1 MPKTKSY
8 MNITNILTESFLGK
22 MFVKLLPNDVVDK
35 IVKNSSKKE
44 RKELKGLEKEYEAS
58 VNRMDA
64 ALAKINK
71 SLEKKGITVPE
82 TDDEFKQM
90 FKDINKLYGIKK

>member
-1 MPKTKSY
+1 MSKKQSY
-8 MNITNILTESFLGK
+8 MNTHNILTESFLGK

-44 RKELKGLEKEYEAS
+44 RKELKKLEKEYDAS
-58 VNRMDA
+58 VTRMNA
-64 ALAKINK
+64 ALSKINK
-71 SLEKKGITVPE
+71 SLEKQGITIPD
-82 TDDEFKQM
+82 TDEEFKQM

>member
-1 MPKTKSY
+1 MSKKQSY
-8 MNITNILTESFLGK
+8 MNTHNILTESFLGK

-44 RKELKGLEKEYEAS
+44 RKELKKLEKEYDAS
-58 VNRMDA
+58 VTRMND

-71 SLEKKGITVPE
+71 SLEKQGITVPD
-82 TDDEFKQM
+82 TDEEFKQM